1 MDRRKF
7 IGASG
12 AGLTGLILPSKSGAA
27 SRPSTGKSPDVIV
40 VGAGVFGLWT
50 AYKLLGKGLSV
61 LLFDAYG
68 AGNTIGSS
76 GGHTRAIQAD
86 ADVSTYV
93 RSVLQCY
100 PQWQELERTSYARLL
115 YGVGRLIVGT
125 KESDR
130 QRILSRNQVLLKFG
144 ITDTEMLDA
153 AEMKHRWPQMRTDD
167 MLYGLYHSGGPA
179 GSALRADRA
188 CQVLGKACELRG
200 AQIKIGHV
208 EPKLSR
214 GRISSVRL
222 QETGETFRAP
232 KYVFACGPWMPNLF
246 PEVFQERTRLEP
258 RVVYFYRPPDGDAS
272 LAFPNI
278 PNWSFPENGIY
289 GFPSIENE
297 GFKVAPGYAPDS
309 VPDIEKAARDFTYD
323 RFPSLTGMPVV
334 RVRGCQFT
342 RSIDYAFIIDRHPTL
357 ANTFLVGADSGQGFK
372 HGPMVGEHAA
382 NMVAGDPLD
391 PEYTALF
398 RINDKKFP
406 AEPGRRQHL

>member
-1 MDRRKF
+1 M
-7 IGASG
+7 
-12 AGLTGLILPSKSGAA
+12 
-27 SRPSTGKSPDVIV
+27 IV

-153 AEMKHRWPQMRTDD
+153 AEMKYRWPQMRTDD
-167 MLYGLYHSGGPA
+167 MLHGLYHSGGP
-179 GSALRADRA
+179 
-188 CQVLGKACELRG
+188 
-200 AQIKIGHV
+200 
-208 EPKLSR
+208 
-214 GRISSVRL
+214 
-222 QETGETFRAP
+222 
-232 KYVFACGPWMPNLF
+232 WMPTLF
-246 PEVFQERTRLEP
+246 AEVFQERTRLEP
-258 RVVYFYRPPDGDAS
+258 RVVYFYKLPDGDAS

-309 VPDIEKAARDFTYD
+309 VPDIEKAARD
-323 RFPSLTGMPVV
+323 TGMPVA

-342 RSIDYAFIIDRHPTL
+342 RSIRSMLRCFASTTRNFLRSPARDDAVIDEL
-357 ANTFLVGADSGQGFK
+357 ALTANANRSSVGAGLGWVVRSCGASGI
-372 HGPMVGEHAA
+372 P
-382 NMVAGDPLD
+382 D
-391 PEYTALF
+391 
-398 RINDKKFP
+398 
-406 AEPGRRQHL
+406 